1 MGHLLK
7 FWRLNRREK
16 YFFCE
21 AAILLILSTLFVKTI
36 AFRYIDKFLSAHW
49 DHATVSDFAGDEDF
63 KLINLSLSRSA
74 KLLPQKNLCLSRSI
88 AALIM
93 LRRRGIPAVI
103 VAGVKF
109 TEDLALHAHAW
120 IHTGHDVP
128 GVTLEN
134 STFTAVVKIGQE
146 P

>member
-7 FWRLNRREK
+7 FWRLDRREK

-21 AAILLILSTLFVKTI
+21 AAILLLLFSLIIKTI
-36 AFRYIDKFLSAHW
+36 AFRYVDKFLRAYW
-49 DHATVSDFAGDEDF
+49 NHATVSDFAGDEDF
-63 KLINLSLSRSA
+63 KLINLSLSRAA
-74 KLLPQKNLCLSRSI
+74 KLLPKKSLCLSRSI

-93 LRRRGIPAVI
+93 LRRRGIPAVL

-128 GVTLEN
+128 SVTLEN